1 MDRLAPAGCAATQTG
16 YRHAG
21 VGAVLRPDPPHEPG
35 NLRSRGTV
43 PACIVVTL
51 FRCTFQA
58 LLSVGVYVP
67 VAHTYCTTNVESER
81 SASLAWR
88 NHVAIGAC
96 RLCSALNWLAVGRL
110 PCCTHTAP

>member
-1 MDRLAPAGCAATQTG
+1 M
-16 YRHAG
+16 
-21 VGAVLRPDPPHEPG
+21 
-35 NLRSRGTV
+35 

-58 LLSVGVYVP
+58 LLSVEVYVP

-110 PCCTHTAP
+110 PCCTHTAAVNGSYAQRRAASRATSQDTRIVWPG